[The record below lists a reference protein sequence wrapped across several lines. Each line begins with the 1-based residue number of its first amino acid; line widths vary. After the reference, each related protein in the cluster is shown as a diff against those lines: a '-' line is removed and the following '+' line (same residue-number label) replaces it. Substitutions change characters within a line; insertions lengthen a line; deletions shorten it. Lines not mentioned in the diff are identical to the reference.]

1 MKRFISF
8 SIFLI
13 SSIIVWWTITEYSGD
28 NYQAK
33 RASSSR
39 YIEVFMNEFEL
50 TAMNDAGTPN
60 YTLNGSYLQRFNDTD
75 ETEIKE
81 PIIQFLQQSG
91 HWKVSAERA
100 IINDTEETIQLDTNV
115 VMQQQN
121 IEPAI
126 TFRTQS
132 LLLDTKTQI
141 ARTEKQVEI
150 IQGISNIKS
159 QGMIFNN
166 MTHELEL
173 SSNVNGYY
181 QPGSTTD

>member
-8 SIFLI
+8 SIFLVI
-13 SSIIVWWTITEYSGD
+13 SIIVWWTITEYSGD
-28 NYQAK
+28 NDQAK
-33 RASSSR
+33 KASSSR
-39 YIEVFMNEFEL
+39 YVEVFMNEFVL
-50 TAMNDAGTPN
+50 TAMDDAGNPD
-60 YTLNGSYLQRFNDTD
+60 YTLNGSHLQRFNDSD
-75 ETEIKE
+75 ETEIKK
-81 PIIQFLQQSG
+81 PVIQFLQQSG
-91 HWKVSAERA
+91 QWKVSAENA
-100 IINDTEETIQLDTNV
+100 IINNKDETILLNDNV

-141 ARTEKQVEI
+141 AQTNEAVEI
-150 IQGISNIKS
+150 IHGISSIKS

-166 MTHELEL
+166 KTQELEL

-181 QPGSTTD
+181 QPIMATD

>member
-8 SIFLI
+8 SIFFI
-13 SSIIVWWTITEYSGD
+13 ISIIVWWTITEYTGD
-28 NYQAK
+28 DYQTRK
-33 RASSSR
+33 ASSSR
-39 YIEVFMNEFEL
+39 YVEVFMNEFEL
-50 TAMNDAGTPN
+50 TAMDDAGNPD
-60 YTLNGSYLQRFNDTD
+60 YTLNGSHLQRFNDSN
-75 ETEIKE
+75 ETEIKK

-91 HWKVSAERA
+91 QWKVSAENA
-100 IINDTEETIQLDTNV
+100 VINNKDETIRLNTNV

-132 LLLDTKTQI
+132 LLLNTKTQI
-141 ARTEKQVEI
+141 AKTNEPVEI
-150 IQGISNIKS
+150 VQGISSIKS
-159 QGMIFNN
+159 DGMIFNN

-181 QPGSTTD
+181 QPNKATD

>member
-1 MKRFISF
+1 
-8 SIFLI
+8 
-13 SSIIVWWTITEYSGD
+13 
-28 NYQAK
+28 
-33 RASSSR
+33 
-39 YIEVFMNEFEL
+39 MNEFEL
-50 TAMNDAGTPN
+50 TAMDDTGAPH
-60 YTLNGSYLQRFNDTD
+60 YTLNGSHLQRFNDSD

-91 HWKVSAERA
+91 QWKVSAKHA
-100 IINDTEETIQLDTNV
+100 IINDEKETIHLNKNV

-126 TFRTQS
+126 TFRTQN
-132 LLLDTKTQI
+132 LLINTKTHI
-141 ARTEKQVEI
+141 AKTEKLVEI
-150 IQGISNIKS
+150 TQGISNIKS

-181 QPGSTTD
+181 QPNLATD

>member
-1 MKRFISF
+1 MKRYISF
-8 SIFLI
+8 SLFLI
-13 SSIIVWWTITEYSGD
+13 ISIIAWWSITEYSGD

-33 RASSSR
+33 KASSSR
-39 YIEVFMNEFEL
+39 YVEVFMNEFEL
-50 TAMNDAGTPN
+50 TAMDDAGNPD
-60 YTLNGSYLQRFNDTD
+60 YTLNGSHLQRFNDSD
-75 ETEIKE
+75 ETEIKK
-81 PIIQFLQQSG
+81 PIIQLLRQSG
-91 HWKVSAERA
+91 QWKVSADNA
-100 IINDTEETIQLDTNV
+100 VINNKEETIQLDTNV

-141 ARTEKQVEI
+141 AQTTQAVEI
-150 IQGISNIKS
+150 IQGISSIKS
-159 QGMIFNN
+159 HGMIFNN

-181 QPGSTTD
+181 QPSATAE

>member
-1 MKRFISF
+1 MKSFLSF
-8 SIFLI
+8 SIFMI
-13 SSIIVWWTITEYSGD
+13 ISIIVWWSITEYSDG

-33 RASSSR
+33 KASSSR
-39 YIEVFMNEFEL
+39 YVEIFMNEFEL
-50 TAMNDAGTPN
+50 TAMDDTGSPH
-60 YTLNGSYLQRFNDTD
+60 YTLNGSHLQRFNDSD
-75 ETEIKE
+75 DTEIKK
-81 PIIQFLQQSG
+81 PIIQLLQQSG
-91 HWKVSAERA
+91 QWKVSADSA
-100 IINDTEETIQLDTNV
+100 IINDKEETIQLDSNV

-141 ARTEKQVEI
+141 AQTNEPVEI
-150 IQGISNIKS
+150 IQGISSIKS
-159 QGMIFNN
+159 HGMIFNN

-181 QPGSTTD
+181 QPTTATD